1 MGEAAVVGELSG
13 GDSDVDFT
21 PAPIDVNVDGLKDF
35 RAWLGR
41 ELDANLRPGAEG
53 IVNDHSMGV
62 RFGWRNAG
70 RQVAIA
76 RQRYADS
83 LEASTANLV
92 QYVNASEV
100 LIDAIRQVVTNY
112 RASDL
117 SAADS
122 SQILTEVLGGVF
134 AGRTSPAVDQASEDR
149 REQHRMQPDA
159 LP

>member
-1 MGEAAVVGELSG
+1 MGEAAGVGELSG
-13 GDSDVDFT
+13 DDVDANFS

-41 ELDANLRPGAEG
+41 ELDANLRPGAHG
-53 IVNDHSMGV
+53 ILNDHLMGV

-70 RQVAIA
+70 THVAAA

-100 LIDAIRQVVTNY
+100 LIDAILQVVTNY

-117 SAADS
+117 SATDS
-122 SQILTEVLGGVF
+122 SKILTDILGGVF
-134 AGRTSPAVDQASEDR
+134 AGRNSPDVDRSSEDR
-149 REQHRMQPDA
+149 REQHRMKPDVS
-159 LP
+159 P